1 MTTSKL
7 LRRGVT
13 GVIGLFIKQVRV
25 HLLQTIR
32 PAHGA
37 LELGDNS
44 EKPLGPWPLVLTAS
58 PPTVRPNTSPAGNV
72 PELNPRALMT
82 LRLQTGAATMENSM
96 AVPQKLKIEP
106 PYDPA
111 SPLLSI

>member
-7 LRRGVT
+7 LRRRVT

-44 EKPLGPWPLVLTAS
+44 EKPLGPWAPGADRVTPYS
-58 PPTVRPNTSPAGNV
+58 QTQHFSCRERTK
-72 PELNPRALMT
+72 LNPRALMT

>member
-13 GVIGLFIKQVRV
+13 GVIGLFIKQVCV

-44 EKPLGPWPLVLTAS
+44 EKPLGPWAPGADRVTPYSQTQHFPCRERTRTKPSCTDDAETANWCSHKGKQHGGS
-58 PPTVRPNTSPAGNV
+58 P
-72 PELNPRALMT
+72 
-82 LRLQTGAATMENSM
+82 EN
-96 AVPQKLKIEP
+96 
-106 PYDPA
+106 
-111 SPLLSI
+111 